1 MLALAK
7 IRWSDVP
14 LKTGFLR
21 GKDGSEAIDC
31 SSGCHHLLKLS
42 LVGTVRNVVLLEES
56 NIIED
61 GTMIKRMSCFEAD
74 NTFGRGGE
82 FPRISLNRMD
92 SGGVSLGNILD
103 VRLGIRWNVK

>member
-1 MLALAK
+1 LGLGFC
-7 IRWSDVP
+7 V
-14 LKTGFLR
+14 LVGTGLIVDDSS
-21 GKDGSEAIDC
+21 KAVDS
-31 SSGCHHLLKLS
+31 SSGCHHLLEAS

-61 GTMIKRMSCFEAD
+61 RTMIKRITCFVAD
-74 NTFGRGGE
+74 DTFRRRGE

-103 VRLGIRWNVK
+103 VGLDIRWNVK